1 MAIELEQLTVSGTPL
16 QMGAAQGE
24 HFRARIAA
32 FVEQR
37 FDAVRGYMAERK
49 SPVDAKQSLLAAAT
63 ASLEIVDAWDPEAQQ
78 EHRGIAKGAGVD
90 PVELYAA
97 ANMTDMRDVV
107 LLGAEAGPYLNPS
120 PGEGCSTVLVPA
132 THGGPLAAQTWDLN
146 PPDVDFIVAV
156 RRRPVSGPQTWAVTC
171 AGCLTLMGI
180 NEAGVAVGTRGT
192 GGGYRLARKAGE
204 VTLLE
209 VIDAFE
215 PSGTPGGCLLAD
227 TSDDRCDLFP
237 DCELRE
243 VIDEVDELVRCTFA
257 SITLE
262 TLVNRRRP
270 HEARPATDRSTGK
283 EKTGS

>member
-1 MAIELEQLTVSGTPL
+1 MNFQ
-16 QMGAAQGE
+16 
-24 HFRARIAA
+24 
-32 FVEQR
+32 
-37 FDAVRGYMAERK
+37 K
-49 SPVDAKQSLLAAAT
+49 STRYA
-63 ASLEIVDAWDPEAQQ
+63 
-78 EHRGIAKGAGVD
+78 
-90 PVELYAA
+90 LYAA
-97 ANMTDMRDVV
+97 MELARENGGDQVTVAQVAGRYTIPGAV
-107 LLGAEAGPYLNPS
+107 LAK
-120 PGEGCSTVLVPA
+120 VFQHLV
-132 THGGPLAAQTWDLN
+132 
-146 PPDVDFIVAV
+146 
-156 RRRPVSGPQTWAVTC
+156 R
-171 AGCLTLMGI
+171 
-180 NEAGVAVGTRGT
+180 AGVAVGTRGT

-262 TLVNRRRP
+262 TLVNRRRRP
-270 HEARPATDRSTGK
+270 HE